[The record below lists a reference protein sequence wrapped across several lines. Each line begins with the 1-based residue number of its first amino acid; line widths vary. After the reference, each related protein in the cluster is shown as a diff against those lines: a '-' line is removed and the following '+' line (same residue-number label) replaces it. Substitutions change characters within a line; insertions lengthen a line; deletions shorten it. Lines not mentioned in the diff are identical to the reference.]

1 MGRRGV
7 ASSVTG
13 DQVMARGGRTY
24 DQVVLERVAVLLM
37 GATFALISGCGN
49 SQDDQAP
56 ASCLVGNEAY
66 LKALERAP
74 APVLLGSTT
83 PISDCLVPQQQAGQL
98 ASIGQEMIVAATKL
112 NAEARRGPGGPASV
126 QLGYLIGAVSKGA
139 DSIHTDLVRRLNSS
153 ARFSE
158 TGGALPAS
166 FERAFG
172 RGYAAGQ
179 RSG

>member
-1 MGRRGV
+1 MGRMGV

-24 DQVVLERVAVLLM
+24 DQVMLERVAILLM

-112 NAEARRGPGGPASV
+112 NAEARRDPGGPASV

-139 DSIHTDLVRRLNSS
+139 DSIHTELVRRLNSS

>member
-1 MGRRGV
+1 LTR
-7 ASSVTG
+7 AILSI
-13 DQVMARGGRTY
+13 A
-24 DQVVLERVAVLLM
+24 
-37 GATFALISGCGN
+37 GCGG

-56 ASCLVGNEAY
+56 AVCLVGNEAY

-112 NAEARRGPGGPASV
+112 NAEARRDPGGPASV
-126 QLGYLIGAVSKGA
+126 ELGYLIGAVSKGA
-139 DSIHTDLVRRLNSS
+139 DPIHTDLVRRLNAS

-158 TGGALPAS
+158 TGGSLPAS

-172 RGYAAGQ
+172 RGYAAG
-179 RSG
+179 RSSG